1 VGITA
6 PVAPGLTLSTPLWF
20 FGAGNTPDPT
30 FTQGGTQATVT
41 ATDASGGTF
50 DWSVANGADKVSFAS
65 SSSEP
70 TATTTSNTVTVYTVG
85 RSSSDQDVTIEL
97 QWTPAGAI
105 TYLDSTLTT
114 GVDSPYQLMPNGP
127 VADSPASYVGG
138 ECVKNFNY
146 IPEGWES
153 DVPYIILSRFGAQ
166 LSHVYINETFGT
178 FIPDYVGNNWTP
190 PTPGQYLS
198 IDGTFFD
205 DMCSVTAG
213 YSLTPTTQIPQTPL
227 GNVAIDHAN
236 QNWYVGSPTLGSGV
250 QVQTNAFQRY
260 QDHGRHTNVTSPTP

>member
-1 VGITA
+1 MPA
-6 PVAPGLTLSTPLWF
+6 VAHLIGPLQTVLTRSASRPALPSPQQPRHPIQSL
-20 FGAGNTPDPT
+20 
-30 FTQGGTQATVT
+30 FTQSDGAAATKM
-41 ATDASGGTF
+41 SRLNC
-50 DWSVANGADKVSFAS
+50 NGR
-65 SSSEP
+65 P
-70 TATTTSNTVTVYTVG
+70 LG
-85 RSSSDQDVTIEL
+85 RSRT
-97 QWTPAGAI
+97 
-105 TYLDSTLTT
+105 STRRLTT

-250 QVQTNAFQRY
+250 QVQTNAFQRFRIT
-260 QDHGRHTNVTSPTP
+260 GVTPT